1 MSVRAFRNA
10 IPTGDFIMGRAIK
23 FSICWVSCLMIA
35 TAIYAE
41 NIEYRIVDN
50 SNLDSSELPRRSLG
64 EDLFAVIDGT
74 DYLIT
79 NDHFEDYR
87 YKSIYAQEDLDGD
100 GRDEVILEIHHG
112 GNCCGSEY
120 AVVSHRGEN
129 YFSITQHEAFDGA
142 GFPSFEFVDYKGEK
156 LIQVVNMPN
165 GAENTSQSIMI
176 SLLKYEYG
184 QLTLLSQTENA
195 SLIPAIVEVNS
206 FEFDQENPVQIIK
219 EFDADGDDIADKLVC
234 DYWPRWSSTVCDV
247 ESSVFGYQDL
257 STGCHRVGV
266 LANRSNGLSD
276 LVCNH
281 FSVFRFNGVGY
292 ENLEQ

>member
-1 MSVRAFRNA
+1 MRRPVTLSLSW
-10 IPTGDFIMGRAIK
+10 I
-23 FSICWVSCLMIA
+23 SCLLIA
-35 TAIYAE
+35 TSIHAE
-41 NIEYRIVDN
+41 NVEYRIVDN
-50 SNLDSSELPRRSLG
+50 SKLDSLDLPRRSYR
-64 EDLFAVIDGT
+64 EDLFASINGT
-74 DYLIT
+74 EYLIT
-79 NDHFEDYR
+79 NEHLQIY
-87 YKSIYAQEDLDGD
+87 YHKSIFAQEDLDGD
-100 GRDEVILEIHHG
+100 GRNEVILEIHHG

-120 AVVSHRGEN
+120 AIVSHRGEN
-129 YFSITQHEAFDGA
+129 YFSITQHEVFDGA
-142 GFPSFEFVDYKGEK
+142 GFPSFELVDYKGEK

-206 FEFDQENPVQIIK
+206 FGFDENNPAQIIK
-219 EFDADGDDIADKLVC
+219 EFDADGDDIVDKLVC

-247 ESSVFGYQDL
+247 DSSVFGYQDL

-281 FSVFRFNGVGY
+281 FSTFTFDGKEYKAR
-292 ENLEQ
+292 E

>member
-1 MSVRAFRNA
+1 M
-10 IPTGDFIMGRAIK
+10 MGRTRT
-23 FSICWVSCLMIA
+23 FTLCWVSYIMVA
-35 TAIYAE
+35 TAIYGE
-41 NIEYRIVDN
+41 NIEYRIVDI
-50 SNLDSSELPRRSLG
+50 SEWDTSELPRRSFG

-120 AVVSHRGEN
+120 AVVSHRGKN
-129 YFSITQHEAFDGA
+129 YFSISQHEVFDGA

-184 QLTLLSQTENA
+184 QLTVLSQTENA

-206 FEFDQENPVQIIK
+206 FEFDENNPAQIIK
-219 EFDADGDDIADKLVC
+219 DFDADGDGISDKLIC
-234 DYWPRWSSTVCDV
+234 DYWPRWGSTVCDV
-247 ESSVFGYQDL
+247 DSSVFGYQDL
-257 STGCHRVGV
+257 SSGCHRFGV
-266 LANRSNGLSD
+266 LSSTSNGLRD
-276 LVCNH
+276 LVCNG
-281 FSVFRFNGVGY
+281 FDRLTFDGKKY
-292 ENLEQ
+292 EFTD

>member
-1 MSVRAFRNA
+1 
-10 IPTGDFIMGRAIK
+10 MGRAIT
-23 FSICWVSCLMIA
+23 FSLCWVSCLMIA

-129 YFSITQHEAFDGA
+129 YFSITQHEVFDGA
-142 GFPSFEFVDYKGEK
+142 GFPSFELVVHKGEK
-156 LIQVVNMPN
+156 LIEVVNSSTGVDN
-165 GAENTSQSIMI
+165 KSQSQTI
-176 SLLKYEYG
+176 SLLRFEYG
-184 QLTLLSQTENA
+184 QLTLLSQSENA
-195 SLIPAIVEVNS
+195 SIIPAIVEVNS
-206 FEFDQENPVQIIK
+206 YEFDQDNPATIVK
-219 EFDADGDDIADKLVC
+219 EFDADGDDTADKLVC
-234 DYWPRWSSTVCDV
+234 DYWARWGAAVCDV
-247 ESSVFGYQDL
+247 DSSAFGYQDL
-257 STGCHRVGV
+257 SLGCYRVGV
-266 LANRSNGLSD
+266 LPERSNGLSD

-281 FSVFRFNGVGY
+281 FSVLKFDGEKYGVVK
-292 ENLEQ
+292 